1 MARRDLDQ
9 VFQRLIPEDQ
19 RLVMRDALM
28 NSYKPRQVQGAQCGF
43 CGALERPVSLH
54 LADFYAEPTTVPQH
68 PAKFLGANSIGKRW
82 SIPACTKC
90 APPCNKCGLPISTH
104 WTRAAIAEFRKITW
118 AKKLQQGLGVC
129 RHTHLARELA
139 SRFTKPFSAAYWV
152 RGDGPTASMEADMTN
167 LPDRSRGRISADG
180 QQLPPGN
187 NQASAQARRSREA
200 EGGSPSKEADI
211 NEVVGALLEAMQEEK
226 KRESDAARAA
236 LKRQFG
242 GWDIG
247 EFGGLRAVTRYAD
260 QPTGYRVRYSL
271 IPVRDRIDFFIA
283 IIPPPDALNCDRQTA
298 IRSVRKVIFGVGS
311 QEISAHQISIELLGQ
326 HGVQIT
332 GWFIS
337 SELIR
342 TLAETRSRE
351 EFMLIGILTIEPYTS
366 QLGGS
371 PLVVPSGG
379 LKEALDN
386 LAILAR

>member
-1 MARRDLDQ
+1 
-9 VFQRLIPEDQ
+9 
-19 RLVMRDALM
+19 
-28 NSYKPRQVQGAQCGF
+28 
-43 CGALERPVSLH
+43 
-54 LADFYAEPTTVPQH
+54 
-68 PAKFLGANSIGKRW
+68 
-82 SIPACTKC
+82 
-90 APPCNKCGLPISTH
+90 
-104 WTRAAIAEFRKITW
+104 
-118 AKKLQQGLGVC
+118 
-129 RHTHLARELA
+129 
-139 SRFTKPFSAAYWV
+139 
-152 RGDGPTASMEADMTN
+152 MEADMTN

-187 NQASAQARRSREA
+187 NQTSAQARRSKET
-200 EGGSPSKEADI
+200 ESGSPSKKADI

-351 EFMLIGILTIEPYTS
+351 EFMLIGMLTIEPYTS

-386 LAILAR
+386 LAILAK